1 MKLRFLFLLFL
12 VLTANSVSEEINDS
26 RKYVFMNTGFSF
38 PVYGDFG
45 DSDSGFKKA
54 FGFSGG
60 YVKDIDDV
68 LSLGFFISSHRYY
81 ENRKIDMKIRIF
93 SFTPVVFS
101 WLGLSKR
108 EKYLYFGPGIYHWS
122 QPKSASFSS
131 SSSTEGGF
139 RAGFGFKKKLYKSLD
154 WGANLEWNH
163 MFNMSGKNLDIG
175 SSNMLNLSFSIIK
188 VY

>member
-1 MKLRFLFLLFL
+1 MKFGFLFLLFL
-12 VLTANSVSEEINDS
+12 VLTANSGSEEINDS
-26 RKYVFMNTGFSF
+26 RKYVFINTGFSF
-38 PVYGDFG
+38 PVYGDFA

-60 YVKDIDDV
+60 YVKDIDDTI
-68 LSLGFFISSHRYY
+68 SFGFYISSRRYY

-101 WLGLSKR
+101 WIGLSKR

-139 RAGFGFKKKLYKSLD
+139 RVGLGFKKKLYKSLD

-188 VY
+188 LY